1 MMKLTKEIL
10 GIESKC
16 LLLNGKEEVKMDVIT
31 VMKRYEMKYVLNKEQ
46 LDYLKSA
53 LVGHMIVDQYGKT
66 SIASIYYDTPN
77 YHLIRTSIEKP
88 TFKEK
93 IRLRA
98 YGVVER
104 GEPVYLEIKRKCKGI
119 VYKRRVETSETN
131 VAHFLNHEEDNI
143 AEGQIAKE
151 LVYFRDYYQN
161 LEPKIMIAYDR
172 TSYKEVEGDIRL
184 TIDENPRYRTYD
196 LNLHTSMDGQPLL
209 PLGSAILEIK
219 VQQEMP
225 LWLASILSEGK
236 IYKTSFSKVGEAYKR
251 CMYLLQTPK
260 ERSKSYEITV

>member
-1 MMKLTKEIL
+1 
-10 GIESKC
+10 
-16 LLLNGKEEVKMDVIT
+16 MDVIT

-53 LVGHMIVDQYGKT
+53 LIGHMEVDQYGKT
-66 SIASIYYDTPN
+66 SIASIYYDTPDFR
-77 YHLIRTSIEKP
+77 LIRRSIEKP
-88 TFKEK
+88 AYKEK

-104 GEPVYLEIKRKCKGI
+104 GEPVYLEIKRKCQGI
-119 VYKRRVETSETN
+119 VYKRRIETSEID
-131 VAHFLNHEEDNI
+131 VSRFLNHDDDVL

-151 LVYFRDYYQN
+151 IAYFRDYYQN
-161 LEPKIMIAYDR
+161 LEPKIMISYDR
-172 TSYKEVEGDIRL
+172 TSYKEIEGDIRL

-196 LNLHTSMDGQPLL
+196 LNLHTSMDGQSLL

-225 LWLASILSEGK
+225 LWLADILDKGK
-236 IYKTSFSKVGEAYKR
+236 IYQSSFSKVGTAYQMCQKP
-251 CMYLLQTPK
+251 LHSK
-260 ERSKSYEITV
+260 IERSKSHGLII